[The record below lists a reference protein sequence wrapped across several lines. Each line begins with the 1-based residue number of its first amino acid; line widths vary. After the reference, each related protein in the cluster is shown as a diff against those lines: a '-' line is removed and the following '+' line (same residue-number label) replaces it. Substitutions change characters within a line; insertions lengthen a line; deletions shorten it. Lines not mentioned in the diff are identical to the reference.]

1 MTSVPS
7 PSPTATHTGGADAPS
22 AAQAAPARAVGRP
35 RILGTIIG
43 SHIVVDY
50 YSFIIV
56 SLLPLL
62 AARLSLDNAE
72 KAMVLGMGSI
82 TSGFIQPVV
91 AWIGDRL
98 NTRVI
103 ATIGLG
109 VAAAACSVVGLA
121 TGFWS
126 LMMIAGIGAL
136 GVGAF
141 HPPAAAV
148 TGQVSGSRRSLGVSL
163 FFLAGMI
170 GGMAGNVASPQFVRL
185 AGRLA
190 GGEGDGVIALGLQWM
205 CVLIVPG
212 LLVALL
218 LAKAIHDAPHRHDGA
233 HDQHRSLSPEVRR
246 LRWRAVWLLYASNVT
261 RFTTNMALVYLFVRW
276 IETRAAEHA
285 GVVQIAGEVA
295 IRASALNG
303 TFQAAMQL
311 GMGAAGLAAGWLLR
325 THHEKASL
333 VAVPL
338 LGAACIGAMAG
349 VDSLGLGHDAMLG
362 VGLLLA
368 VLAGMGFGGTVP
380 TVIALAQRLLPHR
393 TALASGMMMGG
404 AWGLAFVGPMLAERI
419 EAWAGL
425 SVAFIA
431 TAGLLVVCA
440 GLGAML
446 PGRVVREV

>member
-1 MTSVPS
+1 M
-7 PSPTATHTGGADAPS
+7 
-22 AAQAAPARAVGRP
+22 GRP

-285 GVVQIAGEVA
+285 GVEQIAGEVA

>member
-7 PSPTATHTGGADAPS
+7 PSPAATQTGGVVTPIGADVV
-22 AAQAAPARAVGRP
+22 PARAVGRP

-43 SHIVVDY
+43 AHIVVDY

-56 SLLPLL
+56 ALLPLL

-82 TSGFIQPVV
+82 TSGFIQPLV

-109 VAAAACSVVGLA
+109 VAAGACSVVGLA
-121 TGFWS
+121 QGFWS
-126 LMMIAGIGAL
+126 LMLIAGVGTM

-148 TGQVSGSRRSLGVSL
+148 MGQVSGSRRSLGVSL

-170 GGMAGNVASPQFVRL
+170 GGMAGNVASPQFVRW

-190 GGEGDGVIALGLQWM
+190 GGEGDGVIGLGLQWM
-205 CVLIVPG
+205 CVLVVPG

-218 LAKAIHDAPHRHDGA
+218 LAKAIHAAPHRHDGA
-233 HDQHRSLSPEVRR
+233 HDHHRSLSPEVRR

-285 GVVQIAGEVA
+285 GVEQLAGEVA
-295 IRASALNG
+295 LRASAVNG
-303 TFQAAMQL
+303 TFQAAMQF

-325 THHEKASL
+325 ARHEKASL

-338 LGAACIGAMAG
+338 LGAACIAAMSG
-349 VDSLGLGHDAMLG
+349 VDSLGLGHNAMLG

-404 AWGLAFVGPMLAERI
+404 AWGLAFVGPMLAEWI
-419 EAWAGL
+419 EARAGL
-425 SVAFIA
+425 GVAFLA

-440 GLGAML
+440 VLGALL